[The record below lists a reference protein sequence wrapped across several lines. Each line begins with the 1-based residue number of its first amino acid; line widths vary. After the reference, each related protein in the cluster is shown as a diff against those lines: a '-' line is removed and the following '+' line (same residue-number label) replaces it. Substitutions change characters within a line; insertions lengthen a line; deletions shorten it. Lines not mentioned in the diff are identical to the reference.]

1 MLSHAPTPAFRPAQ
15 RSTGYSLRAPDGCC
29 GGSAFACPP
38 PWLFSRIRASH
49 KLPDPIHPHTNL
61 PRRDTSSDRLLH
73 VHLPLHVQF
82 LLLPKIHSHRLS
94 HSPLDLAA
102 SLLPL
107 PVHESGL

>member
-38 PWLFSRIRASH
+38 PWLFSRICVSH

-73 VHLPLHVQF
+73 VPLPLHVQF
-82 LLLPKIHSHRLS
+82 CSSPRSTAIASVTARSTSPRPFSHCLFMKV
-94 HSPLDLAA
+94 A
-102 SLLPL
+102 
-107 PVHESGL
+107 